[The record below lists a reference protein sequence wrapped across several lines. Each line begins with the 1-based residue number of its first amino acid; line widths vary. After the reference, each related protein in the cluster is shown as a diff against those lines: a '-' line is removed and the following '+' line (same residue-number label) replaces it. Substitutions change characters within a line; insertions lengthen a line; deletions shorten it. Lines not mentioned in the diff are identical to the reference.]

1 MSEVAEKLEQ
11 PKEAPAIYEYQM
23 RLTESVVLDYFITV
37 DPEVTR
43 ADLLRSDFWMHVAN
57 SFKPFTKLRVAA
69 EDGSF
74 YAELMV
80 LSAGRNWAAVHELGY
95 YDLHAGAKAAEK
107 ALNEPKDFE
116 VQWKGPI
123 NKYCIVRL
131 SDKEIIQKNI
141 EQKEAA
147 YLKLSEYLK
156 VINK

>member
-37 DPEVTR
+37 EPTVTQ

-57 SFKPFTKLRVAA
+57 RFKPFTRLRVAA
-69 EDGSF
+69 EDGSY
-74 YAELMV
+74 YAEYIV
-80 LSAGRNWAAVHELGY
+80 LSAGRNWASVFEIGFYNLHEN
-95 YDLHAGAKAAEK
+95 AAKAGEATKEFDV
-107 ALNEPKDFE
+107 L
-116 VQWKGPI
+116 WKGPI

-131 SDKEIIQKNI
+131 SDNELIQKGI
-141 EQKEAA
+141 EQKDAA